1 MEKVTNKLSRKQLSQ
16 LYKSFDCS
24 TWKSKISELAF
35 STEKDEILIPDD
47 YIKLLLK
54 EGTKE
59 QLALVTSKDY
69 GIIIP
74 QEDKGIIDKIK
85 TFEDALGIVGIEDED
100 DYILLNYTGKNV
112 GILAQVASLKLSIV
126 AKALNEGWKPNWSN
140 SNEYKYFP
148 WFKQVGSGSGWVYDY
163 DGFWLASSTIGSRL
177 TFKTSNLAEYAG
189 TQFIGLYNQMF
200 KMS

>member
-112 GILAQVASLKLSIV
+112 GILAQVASLKL
-126 AKALNEGWKPNWSN
+126 
-140 SNEYKYFP
+140 
-148 WFKQVGSGSGWVYDY
+148 
-163 DGFWLASSTIGSRL
+163 
-177 TFKTSNLAEYAG
+177 
-189 TQFIGLYNQMF
+189 
-200 KMS
+200 